1 MPTGCNSPKR
11 LRFHVACIAT
21 RDQSCETFPVQTLV
35 PTDSKPLAQGRFSQ
49 PFTDFLSSLESIR
62 HAYYKLA
69 LICGESGSGKSQFLR
84 EISGRLELPRINL
97 SLLLSQRL
105 INQTRRQI
113 SLVAEASAIDVID
126 THLASGLCLDNT
138 ELLFDSSLRLNPI
151 LFLQEASRNRLLVA
165 TWNGRFSNGELQ
177 FGSPDHPDH
186 FCQRVAGFPV
196 VTMDSGIF
204 TVSLPT

>member
-1 MPTGCNSPKR
+1 MRCSFAQAGLQTLESMQDMNPHQSNQLLSV
-11 LRFHVACIAT
+11 LRAT
-21 RDQSCETFPVQTLV
+21 RD
-35 PTDSKPLAQGRFSQ
+35 
-49 PFTDFLSSLESIR
+49 
-62 HAYYKLA
+62 AYYKLTI
-69 LICGESGSGKSQFLR
+69 ICGPSATGKTQLLKD
-84 EISGRLELPRINL
+84 ISIELGLPTINL

-105 INQTRRQI
+105 MSQTRRQVPLI
-113 SLVAEASAIDVID
+113 AEGVANDIIDDHI
-126 THLASGLCLDNT
+126 ASGLCLDNT